1 MLIHGNNF
9 HKKNA
14 YFCREYS
21 EKPHAKTLIFLLKT
35 IHRTEMIN
43 KQHIICIV
51 AAMILL
57 ITTGGCGHPAD
68 NEQLVAV
75 DTLLTQNRG
84 EEAMQMLQMLNTSSF
99 NHHDKAYL
107 ALLTTQAN
115 IANHSAEKS
124 DSTIHEAARY
134 FKSHGDKEKHA
145 RALLY
150 QGLVNKDLG
159 HLEKAIACLRQAE
172 DLAIDSDL
180 KTRALA
186 KMKMGELYQSQVI
199 GAKTLGASK
208 YREALDLFNILD
220 DKPNQ
225 IICLSELGGLY
236 RINKEKQ
243 DSAIWYINAAINL
256 AIQEIKPQYVIAN
269 LFSRAEYHASRGD
282 YLGAKDDAVEAL
294 SWKGKLKIHPRIH
307 YTAASAYLHL
317 GRLDSARYYMQHAP
331 EMATA
336 ADSIMHYQLLADFAR
351 REGKVD
357 DAINYLNRTHNLADS
372 VTMSSMNDKLLEVEK
387 KYDSQQAALEKA
399 LLSSRLRGT
408 LLGLALLMLTALA
421 LAFLVWRY
429 RNRLKIQQ
437 TEYEL
442 QKADLDQSIASLQ
455 HMQETINDYE
465 QSLKDAQ
472 AEYQGNEARMSH
484 AIADLEAKKRQSDE
498 LRTIVDN
505 QMQVVHQLLQW
516 SYECNEATFAKR
528 FNKLMTMRGPDEVGA
543 SYWDNLQSLAND
555 LYDNVLVKA
564 QEVAGGTLRE
574 DEINL
579 IALLCHGFS
588 RTVIMI
594 CMRYRNLRTVSNKK
608 IQIAHKLNVNSLDEF
623 LQPFVGVRS

>member
-1 MLIHGNNF
+1 MRNYI
-9 HKKNA
+9 
-14 YFCREYS
+14 
-21 EKPHAKTLIFLLKT
+21 
-35 IHRTEMIN
+35 
-43 KQHIICIV
+43 HIIFMLSVINF
-51 AAMILL
+51 AAVL
-57 ITTGGCGHPAD
+57 GGCGHEAD
-68 NEQLVAV
+68 NRQLVDI
-75 DTLLTQNRG
+75 DTLLAHNQAEDALLILN
-84 EEAMQMLQMLNTSSF
+84 AINTSSY
-99 NHHDKAYL
+99 NSKDRAYYD
-107 ALLTTQAN
+107 LLTTQAN
-115 IANHSAEKS
+115 HDCAIAVTNDSAINGAVK
-124 DSTIHEAARY
+124 Y
-134 FKSHGDKEKHA
+134 FMAHNDKKKHA

-150 QGLVNKDLG
+150 QGYINAELG
-159 HLEKAIACLRQAE
+159 NLDKAVTCLRQAE
-172 DLAIDSDL
+172 DLAIDKDL

-186 KMKMGELYQSQVI
+186 KMKMGELYQSQII
-199 GAKTLGASK
+199 GAKTLGAGK
-208 YREALDLFNILD
+208 YREALDLFNVLD
-220 DKPNQ
+220 DKLNQ

-243 DSAIWYINAAINL
+243 DSAICYINAAIDL
-256 AIQEIKPQYVIAN
+256 AKHEIRPQYVVAN
-269 LFSRAEYHASRGD
+269 LFSRAEYYAARGD
-282 YLGAKDDAVEAL
+282 YQGAKDDAVEAI
-294 SWKGKLKIHPRIH
+294 SWKGNLKIHPRIH

-317 GRLDSARYYMQHAP
+317 GRLDSARYYLGQAP
-331 EMATA
+331 EMTTV

-351 REGKVD
+351 FDGKVD
-357 DAINYLNRTHNLADS
+357 DAIYYLNMTHNLADS
-372 VTMSSMNDKLLEVEK
+372 VTLSSMNDKLLEVEK

-399 LLSSRLRGT
+399 MLSSRLRGT
-408 LLGLALLMLTALA
+408 LLVIALLLLTAMA

-465 QSLKDAQ
+465 QSLKDAK
-472 AEYQGNEARMSH
+472 AEYQGNEARMSD
-484 AIADLEAKKRQSDE
+484 AIADLEAKKQQSDE
-498 LRTIVDN
+498 LRTIVDK
-505 QMQVVHQLLQW
+505 QIQVVHQLLQW
-516 SYECNEATFAKR
+516 SYECNETTFAKR
-528 FNKLMTMRGPDEVGA
+528 FNKLMTMRGSDEVGE

-555 LYDNVLVKA
+555 LYDNVLIKA
-564 QEVAGGTLRE
+564 QRVAGGALRE

>member
-1 MLIHGNNF
+1 ML
-9 HKKNA
+9 
-14 YFCREYS
+14 
-21 EKPHAKTLIFLLKT
+21 
-35 IHRTEMIN
+35 
-43 KQHIICIV
+43 
-51 AAMILL
+51 AAISFAAVL
-57 ITTGGCGHPAD
+57 GGCGNDAD
-68 NEQLVAV
+68 NRQLVDI
-75 DTLLTQNRG
+75 DTLLAHNQAEN
-84 EEAMQMLQMLNTSSF
+84 ALLMLKAINTSSY
-99 NHHDKAYL
+99 NNKDRAYYD
-107 ALLTTQAN
+107 LLTTQAN
-115 IANHSAEKS
+115 HDCSIAAANDS
-124 DSTIHEAARY
+124 DISGVVKY
-134 FKSHGDKEKHA
+134 FMVHNDKEKQA

-150 QGLVNKDLG
+150 QGYINAELG
-159 HLEKAIACLRQAE
+159 NLDKAVACLRQAE

-180 KTRALA
+180 KTCALA
-186 KMKMGELYQSQVI
+186 KMMMGELYQSQVI

-208 YREALDLFNILD
+208 YREALDLFKILD

-243 DSAIWYINAAINL
+243 DSALYYINAAIHL
-256 AIQEIKPQYVIAN
+256 AMREIELKYVVAN

-282 YLGAKDDAVEAL
+282 YKGAKDDAIEAI

-331 EMATA
+331 EMTTV
-336 ADSIMHYQLLADFAR
+336 ADSIMHYQLLADLAR

-357 DAINYLNRTHNLADS
+357 DAINYLNMTHNLADS
-372 VTMSSMNDKLLEVEK
+372 VAMSGMNHKLLEVEK
-387 KYDSQQAALEKA
+387 KYDFQQAALENA

-408 LLGLALLMLTALA
+408 LLGLALLLLTALA

-442 QKADLDQSIASLQ
+442 QKSDLDQSIASLQ
-455 HMQETINDYE
+455 HMQETINEYE

-472 AEYQGNEARMSH
+472 AEYLGNEARMSD
-484 AIADLEAKKRQSDE
+484 AIADLEAKKQQSDE
-498 LRTIVDN
+498 LRAIVDN

-516 SYECNEATFAKR
+516 SYECNETTFAKR

-623 LQPFVGVRS
+623 LQPFVGARS